1 METQEEILYKA
12 DTGIQ
17 AASDQGGANGEDR
30 AKRGKKRALLAGI
43 VLLTALAA
51 VILVLVRTL
60 SKPRAPKGVE
70 TYTVQNEQYYV
81 EYSEQYD
88 YWDVITVE
96 YPRIEGI
103 DAAVQEQINPLLY
116 DTAMDRVNYWHLE
129 PSDEVADFQK
139 EYFSI
144 FSSDVS
150 CAVTYHSQY
159 LLSVAYDEC
168 YAPGNPIW
176 YVNKTQRALTVDL
189 LTGEAYAL
197 TDIFEVD
204 KDFVTMW
211 DRAVSDTLG
220 LAYADEEMLDV
231 LLDCF
236 WQRNEEI
243 NREFLCRPF
252 FYLTEDKAFVV
263 GLSLDPVLAGVYTYE
278 PVDRTSYAVLRP
290 EELEA
295 FKKESGFWEKY
306 ELSNPAGEALPCADK
321 QENLWLGESGGVW
334 Q

>member
-1 METQEEILYKA
+1 METQEKIRQPGTENAGIPA
-12 DTGIQ
+12 DT
-17 AASDQGGANGEDR
+17 AVGGTDGKR
-30 AKRGKKRALLAGI
+30 SKKRGWKWVVLAGA
-43 VLLTALAA
+43 VLLGVAAA
-51 VILVLVRTL
+51 VILVKVLGAPHV
-60 SKPRAPKGVE
+60 PKGVE
-70 TYTVQNEQYYV
+70 AYTVQNEQYYV

-103 DAAVQEQINPLLY
+103 DPAVQEQLNMLLY

-129 PSDEVADFQK
+129 PSDEVVAFQE

-150 CAVTYHSQY
+150 CAVPYHSQY

-168 YAPGNPIW
+168 YAPGNPVW

-189 LTGEAYAL
+189 LTGESYAL
-197 TDIFEVD
+197 TDIFEVN

-211 DRAVSDTLG
+211 DQAVSDELG

-236 WQRNEEI
+236 WQRDEEI
-243 NREFLCRPF
+243 NRDFLCRSF
-252 FYLTEDKAFVV
+252 FYLTENKDFVV
-263 GLSLDPVLAGVYTYE
+263 GLSLDPVLEGVYTYE
-278 PVDRTSYAVLRP
+278 PVDRTSYAVLHP
-290 EELEA
+290 EDLEA
-295 FKKESGFWEKY
+295 FRKESGFWEKY
-306 ELSNPAGEALPCADK
+306 ELSEPAGETLPCEDK
-321 QENLWLGESGGVW
+321 QENLWLGESGGAW

>member
-17 AASDQGGANGEDR
+17 AASDQGGANGEDW

>member
-189 LTGEAYAL
+189 LTGEVYAL